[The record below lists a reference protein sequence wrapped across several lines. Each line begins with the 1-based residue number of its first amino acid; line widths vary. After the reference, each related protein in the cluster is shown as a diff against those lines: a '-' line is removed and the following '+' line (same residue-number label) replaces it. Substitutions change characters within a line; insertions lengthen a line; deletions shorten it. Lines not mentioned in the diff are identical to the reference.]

1 MFAFNFGASFASSFG
16 PFIASSLGPYFAS
29 NLGPNI
35 GPIIARANWI
45 FFWYYAGSTISY
57 IALMILAFCYSKRHT
72 ESAVVRDLALAHLP
86 MPRVT
91 IIAPAKNEEA
101 CILGAARAFLELDY
115 PNLEVLFVD
124 DESTDATFELLQKN
138 YDLEL
143 DDSQIVSKL
152 PHRPIL
158 SVWRSSRDPRLV
170 LVRKLSAGFKGD
182 ATNAALEVASGEY
195 ALVTDTDSLLEKHAI
210 RAMIG
215 VVLEDPGTIAV
226 GGTLHAVNGC
236 DVTRGQ
242 LRGIHSPRGYFE
254 FAQVIEYA
262 RAFFMSRLG
271 WSFVNMTPNIS
282 GALGLFRTDV
292 LRAVG
297 GYANCLAED
306 MDMTFKIH
314 RYILDNKLPSRIR
327 FAPDAKVWTEVPP
340 NYRYVA
346 SQRARWH
353 NSLCDVLWRFR
364 GMLFRPRYGR
374 IGFVLLPW
382 LWIYELLVPLVES
395 MAWISILLAAMLG
408 CLNWTLA
415 PVILGGGYGLTIFSS
430 ILSIRQS
437 ERRYPRYPAPEKMK
451 LILLSALEVFP
462 FRFLH
467 VFWRL
472 RGQIDYFRGDRRWRP
487 IPRLGFENADTK
499 GAD

>member
-1 MFAFNFGASFASSFG
+1 LFAFNPELVAFCLGSSFA
-16 PFIASSLGPYFAS
+16 ASLGPV
-29 NLGPNI
+29 
-35 GPIIARANWI
+35 IARANWI

-57 IALMILAFCYSKRHT
+57 VALMILAICYSERHT
-72 ESAVVRDLALAHLP
+72 EYTVVRNLALSRLLI
-86 MPRVT
+86 PRVT

-124 DESTDATFELLQKN
+124 DESTDATFELLQEN

-143 DDSQIVSKL
+143 DDAHTVSKL
-152 PHRPIL
+152 PHRLIL
-158 SVWRSSRDPRLV
+158 SVWRSARDRRLV
-170 LVRKLSAGFKGD
+170 VVRKLSAGFKGD
-182 ATNAALEVASGEY
+182 ATNAALEIASGEY
-195 ALVTDTDSLLEKHAI
+195 ALVTDTDSLLEKHAV
-210 RAMIG
+210 RRMIG

-226 GGTLHAVNGC
+226 GGSLHAVNGC
-236 DVTRGQ
+236 EVARGQ

-271 WSFVNMTPNIS
+271 WSFLNMTPNIS

-314 RYILDNKLPSRIR
+314 RYILDNKLPNRIR

-374 IGFVLLPW
+374 VGFILLPW
-382 LWIYELLVPLVES
+382 LWIYELLVPLIES
-395 MAWISILLAAMLG
+395 IAWISILMAAVVG

-415 PVILGGGYGLTIFSS
+415 PVILGGGYGLTIFFS

-437 ERRYPRYPAPEKMK
+437 ERRYPRYPTPEKMK

-467 VFWRL
+467 SFWRL
-472 RGQIDYFRGDRRWRP
+472 RGQFDYFRGDRRWTP
-487 IPRLGFENADTK
+487 IPRLGFENAEYRK
-499 GAD
+499 GGD

>member
-1 MFAFNFGASFASSFG
+1 MLFGFNFGATF
-16 PFIASSLGPYFAS
+16 ASSLGPYLAPAPSFGR
-29 NLGPNI
+29 L
-35 GPIIARANWI
+35 IAHANWV

-72 ESAVVRDLALAHLP
+72 ESAAVRDLALAHLP

-124 DESTDATFELLQKN
+124 DESTDATFELLQNN

-170 LVRKLSAGFKGD
+170 VVRKLSAGFKGD
-182 ATNAALEVASGEY
+182 ATNAGLEIASGEY
-195 ALVTDTDSLLEKHAI
+195 ALVTDTDSLLEKDTV
-210 RAMIG
+210 RRMIG

-236 DVTRGQ
+236 DVARGQ
-242 LRGIHSPRGYFE
+242 LRAIHSPRHYFE

-306 MDMTFKIH
+306 MDMTLKIH
-314 RYILDNKLPSRIR
+314 RYILANNLPNRIR

-374 IGFVLLPW
+374 IGLVLLPW

-395 MAWISILLAAMLG
+395 IAWISILLAAMLG
-408 CLNWTLA
+408 CLNWRLA
-415 PVILGGGYGLTIFSS
+415 PVILCGGYGLTIFFS

-487 IPRLGFENADTK
+487 IPRLGFENAEYRK